1 MKQQSVGRYVT
12 RSHYLSSLRR
22 AR

>member
-1 MKQQSVGRYVT
+1 MKQHSVGRYVT